1 MSPALVP
8 VRFFAEHVRENPS
21 DTEKPNQKER
31 KNLWR
36 DEQSRATIQMK
47 SEWDRR
53 EVTSKASAASTA
65 LVHWGAGLLEDAV
78 APRASD
84 AANRSGVRNCHGT
97 SGEWMGTLLSLGR
110 CSCAARRPR
119 PQPSCL
125 PPPTQIPARKRK
137 KKRKSG
143 AGVVKGEVMARVLG
157 KYL

>member
-110 CSCAARRPR
+110 CSCAARRPSS
-119 PQPSCL
+119 PAACL
-125 PPPTQIPARKRK
+125 LQLKSPRGKEK
-137 KKRKSG
+137 KKEEWGGSS
-143 AGVVKGEVMARVLG
+143 KG
-157 KYL
+157 